1 MNENKSWSSIG
12 EEIRDAVQR
21 ALQDGDFSGLGDAA
35 ANTVSDT
42 LKNVSVMVERS
53 VSKNNY
59 TERMASVTR
68 ERKQAQAARE
78 QALRE
83 ALSAKRNF

>member
-53 VSKNNY
+53 VSHLVESLVRNQNV
-59 TERMASVTR
+59 ASSSLVGSKYPFHR
-68 ERKQAQAARE
+68 D
-78 QALRE
+78 L
-83 ALSAKRNF
+83 LV